1 MAEKG
6 VADSAPHPQTSG
18 YKMKTLR
25 RVFFKIFQITNYKKL
40 FLPAI
45 SFVFCQL
52 FSSNR

>member
-6 VADSAPHPQTSG
+6 VADSPAPPNFGLQDENTTSS
-18 YKMKTLR
+18 
-25 RVFFKIFQITNYKKL
+25 FFKIFQITNYKKL

>member
-6 VADSAPHPQTSG
+6 VADSPAPPNFGLQ
-18 YKMKTLR
+18 MKTLR